1 MRASYRMCVRC
12 VMDTSVPDIEFDA
25 KGICNYCKLYEARIQ
40 SELISGEVAQQRLDA
55 LANTIKAQGAK
66 KPYDCVIGV
75 SGGVDST
82 YVAYLVKRKL
92 GLRPFAIHLDN
103 GWNSELAVNN
113 IERTMKNLDI
123 DLYTNVLD
131 WDEFKDL
138 QKSFLR
144 SSVANCEIPTD
155 HAIIA
160 TLFKSAV
167 TKNIQYILSG
177 DNIVTEAIMPNL
189 WMYDARDLRLLR
201 SIHRRFGTVKLR
213 NYPTINLFQLFYY
226 IYFKKIK
233 YIPIL
238 NLFHYVKSEAKQI
251 LKDELGWRDYGGKHR
266 ESIYTRFFQSYI
278 LPKKFN
284 IDKRIAHLSC
294 LIMSGQVSRD
304 EALTE
309 LEQPAFS
316 SHEVEEDEIFVTKK
330 LGVTI
335 DEFQELLKESPKSY
349 ADYPNN
355 SFIWLDSRKYLLRIK
370 QFIRRRAI
378 NYLD

>member
-1 MRASYRMCVRC
+1 
-12 VMDTSVPDIEFDA
+12 MDTSVPDIEFDA
-25 KGICNYCKLYEARIQ
+25 EGICNYCKIYEARLQ
-40 SELISGEVAQQRLDA
+40 SELINGKAAQQRLDT
-55 LANTIKAQGAK
+55 LAQTIKDQGAK
-66 KPYDCVIGV
+66 RPYDCVIGV

-82 YVAYLVKRKL
+82 YVAYIVKRKL

-123 DLYTNVLD
+123 DLYTHVLD
-131 WDEFKDL
+131 WDQFKDL

-155 HAIIA
+155 HAIVA
-160 TLFKSAV
+160 TLFKSAAMR
-167 TKNIQYILSG
+167 NIQYILSG
-177 DNIVTEAIMPNL
+177 DNIVTEAIMPNS

-201 SIHRRFGTVKLR
+201 SIHHKFGTVKLR
-213 NYPTINLFQLFYY
+213 GFPTISLAQLFYY
-226 IYFKKIK
+226 ICLKKIK

-251 LKDELGWRDYGGKHR
+251 LQDELGWRDYGGKHR

-294 LIMSGQVSRD
+294 LMMSGQISRD

-309 LEQPAFS
+309 LEHPAFS
-316 SHEVEEDEIFVTKK
+316 SHETEEDEVFVTKK
-330 LGVTI
+330 LGFTI
-335 DEFQELLKESPKSY
+335 DEFEEILKEPPKSY

-355 SFIWLDSRKYLLRIK
+355 SFVWLDSKKYLLKIK
-370 QFIRRRAI
+370 RFIRRRAI

>member
-1 MRASYRMCVRC
+1 
-12 VMDTSVPDIEFDA
+12 MDTSVPDIEFDA
-25 KGICNYCKLYEARIQ
+25 DGICNYCKLYETRIH
-40 SELISGEVAQQRLDA
+40 SELLSGEAAQQRLDG
-55 LANTIKAQGAK
+55 LANAIKAHGAN

-82 YVAYLVKRKL
+82 YVAYIVKRKL
-92 GLRPFAIHLDN
+92 GLRPFAVHLDN

-123 DLYTNVLD
+123 DLYTYVLD
-131 WDEFKDL
+131 WEEFKDL
-138 QKSFLR
+138 QNSFLR

-160 TLFKSAV
+160 TLFKSAA
-167 TKNIQYILSG
+167 TKNIPYILAG
-177 DNIVTEAIMPNL
+177 DNIVTEAIMPRS

-201 SIHRRFGTVKLR
+201 AIHHQFGTVKLR
-213 NYPTINLFQLFYY
+213 NFPTISLPQLFYY
-226 IYFKKIK
+226 VCVKKIR

-238 NLFHYVKSEAKQI
+238 NLFRYVKSEAKQI
-251 LKDELGWRDYGGKHR
+251 LQDELGWRDYGGKHR

-294 LIMSGQVSRD
+294 LIMSGQISRD
-304 EALTE
+304 EALAE

-316 SHEVEEDEIFVTKK
+316 SHEVEEDEVFVTKK
-330 LGVTI
+330 LGFTI
-335 DEFQELLKESPKSY
+335 DEFERLLKEPPKSY
-349 ADYPNN
+349 ANYPNN
-355 SFIWLDSRKYLLRIK
+355 SFVWLDSMKYLSGINR
-370 QFIRRRAI
+370 FIRRRTI
-378 NYLD
+378 NYLN

>member
-1 MRASYRMCVRC
+1 MSLSYQMCIRC
-12 VMDTSVPDIEFDA
+12 IMDTSVPDIEFDSE
-25 KGICNYCKLYEARIQ
+25 GICNYCKIYEMRLQ
-40 SELISGEVAQQRLDA
+40 SEMINGEAAQQRLDT
-55 LANTIKAQGAK
+55 LAKTIKAQGVN

-82 YVAYLVKRKL
+82 YVAYIVKRKL
-92 GLRPFAIHLDN
+92 GLRPFAVHLDN

-167 TKNIQYILSG
+167 AKNIQYILSG
-177 DNIVTEAIMPNL
+177 DNIVTEAIMPNS

-201 SIHRRFGTVKLR
+201 SIHRKFGTIKLR
-213 NYPTINLFQLFYY
+213 NFPTISLPQLFYY
-226 IYFKKIK
+226 ICFRKIK

-238 NLFHYVKSEAKQI
+238 NLFRYIKSEARQI
-251 LKDELGWRDYGGKHR
+251 LQDELGWRDYGGKHR

-294 LIMSGQVSRD
+294 LIMSGQISRD
-304 EALTE
+304 AALTE
-309 LEQPAFS
+309 LEQPDFS
-316 SHEVEEDEIFVTKK
+316 SREVEEDEIFVTKK
-330 LGVTI
+330 LGFTI
-335 DEFQELLKESPKSY
+335 DEFEELLKESPKSY
-349 ADYPNN
+349 SDYPNN
-355 SFIWLDSRKYLLRIK
+355 SFIWLDSRKYIPGIK
-370 QFIRRRAI
+370 RFIRRHAI

>member
-1 MRASYRMCVRC
+1 MDSSYRMCARC

-25 KGICNYCKLYEARIQ
+25 EGICNYCKLYETRIQ
-40 SELISGEVAQQRLDA
+40 AEVISGEAAQQRLDV
-55 LANTIKAQGAK
+55 LANTIKARGTK

-75 SGGVDST
+75 SGGIDST
-82 YVAYLVKRKL
+82 YVAYIVKRKL

-103 GWNSELAVNN
+103 GWNSELSVNN

-123 DLYTNVLD
+123 DLYTYVLN

-138 QKSFLR
+138 QNSFLR

-160 TLFKSAV
+160 TLFKSAA

-177 DNIVTEAIMPNL
+177 ENIATEAIMPKS
-189 WMYDARDLRLLR
+189 WMYNARDLRLIR

-213 NYPTINLFQLFYY
+213 SFPTINLLRLFYY
-226 IYFKKIK
+226 IYFRKIK

-238 NLFHYVKSEAKQI
+238 NLFHYVKTEAKQI
-251 LKDELGWRDYGGKHR
+251 LQDELGWRDYGGKHR

-330 LGVTI
+330 LGFTI
-335 DEFQELLKESPKSY
+335 DEFEELLKESPKSY

-355 SFIWLDSRKYLLRIK
+355 SFIWLDSKKYLLRIK
-370 QFIRRRAI
+370 RFIRRRAI